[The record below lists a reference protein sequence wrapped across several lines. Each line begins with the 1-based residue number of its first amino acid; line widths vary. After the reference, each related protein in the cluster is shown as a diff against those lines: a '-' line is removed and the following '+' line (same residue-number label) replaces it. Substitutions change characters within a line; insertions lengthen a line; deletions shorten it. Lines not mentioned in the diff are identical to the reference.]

1 MKWINPKT
9 NGRTDEIKY
18 SHKCSSHVPSVSDAV
33 GNLTCSGVSWD
44 SIQLIWELPDNPN
57 GQVRFYEVQ
66 LEVEGQSYLHKADTA
81 EYTVSGL
88 SPDQVYTVTVA
99 AVNSAGPGDL
109 ANCTASTLS
118 ESGRLV
124 SIDLLLKC
132 SNAEELLTSALCV
145 SSNSPSGTALAHH
158 HSYRH

>member
-1 MKWINPKT
+1 MKWINPQT

-18 SHKCSSHVPSVSDAV
+18 SHKYSSHVSSVSDAV

-44 SIQLIWELPDNPN
+44 SIQLIWELPENPN
-57 GQVRFYEVQ
+57 GQIRFYEVQ
-66 LEVEGQSYLHKADTA
+66 LEVEGQSYVHSADSA

-88 SPDQVYTVTVA
+88 SPDQVYTLTVA

-118 ESGRLV
+118 ESGWLV
-124 SIDLLLKC
+124 GIDWL
-132 SNAEELLTSALCV
+132 
-145 SSNSPSGTALAHH
+145 
-158 HSYRH
+158 

>member
-1 MKWINPKT
+1 MFMKWIN
-9 NGRTDEIKY
+9 DEIKY
-18 SHKCSSHVPSVSDAV
+18 SHKCSSRVPSVSDAV

-57 GQVRFYEVQ
+57 GQIRFYEVQ
-66 LEVEGQSYLHKADTA
+66 LEVEGQSYVHNADTA

-88 SPDQVYTVTVA
+88 SPDQVYTLTVA

-118 ESGRLV
+118 ESGRPMD
-124 SIDLLLKC
+124 IDLLLKC
-132 SNAEELLTSALCV
+132 SNAEEVLTSALCV
-145 SSNSPSGTALAHH
+145 SFNSPSGPALTRH
-158 HSYRH
+158 HSYHR